1 MGPMN
6 LYQSRKLTFH
16 DLKVFLFQKVNRQ
29 VHIKELFKISYPLSV
44 GLMTEL
50 VRLLSRSLK
59 EMVLM
64 FRQDVGLSVFLIRKS
79 Q

>member
-6 LYQSRKLTFH
+6 LYQSRKLTFY
-16 DLKVFLFQKVNRQ
+16 DLKLFLFEKVNRQ
-29 VHIKELFKISYPLSV
+29 VHFKELIKISYLLSV

-50 VRLLSRSLK
+50 VRLLRRSLT